1 MALISQL
8 AIISLI
14 PANSELKDYNQL
26 VGLLR
31 REAFDGKGKITLI
44 AQIHIHI
51 KETIFVFKK

>member
-44 AQIHIHI
+44 AKIHLHL
-51 KETIFVFKK
+51 KETIFVYKK